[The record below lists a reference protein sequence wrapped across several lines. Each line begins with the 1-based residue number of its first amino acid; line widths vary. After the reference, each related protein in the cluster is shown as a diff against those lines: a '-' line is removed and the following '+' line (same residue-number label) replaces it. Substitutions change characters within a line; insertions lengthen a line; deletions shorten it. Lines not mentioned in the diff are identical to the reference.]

1 MKEFLMKK
9 LLEKHLKDVP
19 QEMQDK
25 IAKVASDNPELIT
38 KIMKEVE
45 EEVKSGKDY
54 MSAAKDVAVRYKD
67 ELSSLISQ

>member
-19 QEMQDK
+19 REMQDK

-45 EEVKSGKDY
+45 VEVKNGKDY